1 MHDLAQLARATVTC
15 ARCGYLAVAP
25 AGTMNFCPK
34 CGAGLREPPA
44 RPPESER
51 ASTSTSS
58 WVGKLIADRY
68 RLLSLLGEGGMG
80 AVFKAE
86 HSRMGKA
93 LAVKVL
99 RGAFARDPA
108 AVARFRA
115 EAQIVS
121 RLSHPHTIAVFD
133 FGEIEGEGFYLAME
147 YVPGKDLATLLRERQ
162 RLPEARAIGIADQ
175 VLGSLAEA
183 HEAGVVHRDVKPAN
197 IMVMETREGDF
208 AKVLDFGIAKL
219 RDAGAGETAQGA
231 IIGTPSYLAPE
242 QARALDVDE
251 RADLYAVGAVLYEL
265 VSGRPP
271 FVAASPMAVLAAH
284 LRDAPRPLAEVAP
297 VSPGFAAV
305 VHRALAKR
313 PEHRFESARAM
324 REALLALGARRPRAA
339 VPPPPQI
346 ALASRADF
354 ARLERELRALRR
366 GRAVA
371 PLGVAAV
378 LLLAAGV
385 ASRWSDV
392 YPFLARR
399 APGPMAALPGS
410 LRPADL
416 YDGEEHE
423 PNDTPADANRLP
435 LPPGADG
442 RRASGVA
449 AMRGTVGAKL
459 DAGTGDVDVYRID
472 VPATGR
478 RVALVA
484 DLTAAAAPR
493 DGIRGL
499 DVVLTLNR
507 DDGGEG
513 VRRAAALVTQVDRGG
528 PGKPE
533 RLVALVQPG
542 TYYLAVRERHEP
554 GAAPVERPGDPYL
567 LQVWLEEPRPGEELE
582 PNDEPAAGSALRYPQ
597 WKALAERNPLGE
609 GGRIS
614 GETSLDDPDT
624 FAVGPRAQG
633 ERPELVLLVPEPRVA
648 LSTQLWVPD
657 AEDLARGG
665 PERVRFAEAGEG
677 EPGEVLVLK
686 LPAAPAEGAPA
697 LVRLRAAAQVSGEGR
712 YEILALGG
720 GAASGP
726 ALLARLDALA
736 KAGRAAQALEAAA
749 AFAQALPDA
758 AARDDVLAA
767 AGTIARELAAT
778 LPPDA
783 AFEHERAAR
792 RLGRA
797 LFDVVDGRVRY
808 GGAFE
813 TLVTGAG
820 PLAEDAR
827 LRAVREALPCTAGEV
842 AARARAF
849 LARFPGSRHAPEARL
864 ALARAEEDA
873 FFQTGDRAA
882 LRRSVEA
889 YRAVAAAR
897 GGAAAE
903 AADRAAALS
912 RGRPEQP
919 AVPRTRCE

>member
-15 ARCGYLAVAP
+15 ASCGYLAGTP
-25 AGTMNFCPK
+25 AGTMELCPR
-34 CGAGLREPPA
+34 CGAALREPPA
-44 RPPESER
+44 RPLEPER
-51 ASTSTSS
+51 ASTSS
-58 WVGKLIADRY
+58 WVGKVIADRY

-133 FGEIEGEGFYLAME
+133 FGEMEGEGFYLAME
-147 YVPGKDLATLLRERQ
+147 YVPGKDLATLLRERE
-162 RLPEARAIGIADQ
+162 RLPEARAIGIAEQ
-175 VLGSLAEA
+175 ILGALAEA

-219 RDAGAGETAQGA
+219 RDAGGGEAAQGV

-271 FVAASPMAVLAAH
+271 FVASSPMAVLAAH
-284 LRDAPRPLAEVAP
+284 VRDTPRPLAEIAP

-339 VPPPPQI
+339 VPPARQL

-371 PLGVAAV
+371 PLAVAAA

-399 APGPMAALPGS
+399 APGAVAALPGS

-416 YDGEEHE
+416 YDGDEHE

-442 RRASGVA
+442 RRASGVG
-449 AMRGTVGAKL
+449 AMRGTLGAKL
-459 DAGTGDVDVYRID
+459 DSGTGDVDVYRID

-478 RVALVA
+478 RVVLVA
-484 DLTAAAAPR
+484 DLAAAAAPR

-513 VRRAAALVTQVDRGG
+513 VRRAAPLVTQVDRGG
-528 PGKPE
+528 AGKPE
-533 RLVALVQPG
+533 RLVALVEPG

-554 GAAPVERPGDPYL
+554 GAIPVERPGDPYL
-567 LQVWLEEPRPGEELE
+567 LQVSLEEPRPGEELE
-582 PNDEPAAGSALRYPQ
+582 PNDEPPAAGSALRYPQ

-609 GGRIS
+609 GERIS

-624 FAVGPRAQG
+624 FAVEPRAQG
-633 ERPELVLLVPEPRVA
+633 QRPELVLLVPEPRVA
-648 LSTQLWVPD
+648 LSAQLWVPD
-657 AEDLARGG
+657 PEDLARGG

-686 LPAAPAEGAPA
+686 LPGTPTEGAPA

-726 ALLARLDALA
+726 ALVARLDALA

-758 AARDDVLAA
+758 AARDEVLAA
-767 AGTIARELAAT
+767 AGTIARELAAA

-797 LFDVVDGRVRY
+797 LFDVVEGRVRY

-882 LRRSVEA
+882 LRRSVAA
-889 YRAVAAAR
+889 YRAVAAAK
-897 GGAAAE
+897 GDASDEAAE
-903 AADRAAALS
+903 RAVALS